1 MPARTPEAVQTAG
14 DNLFRRADAVRE
26 SPAHPLYLDTSP
38 SARKDGRC
46 R

>member
-14 DNLFRRADAVRE
+14 DKLFRRADVVCE
-26 SPAHPLYLDTSP
+26 STAHPLYLDTSP

>member
-1 MPARTPEAVQTAG
+1 MPARTPEAVHTTG
-14 DNLFRRADAVRE
+14 DNPFHRADPVRE

-38 SARKDGRC
+38 NARQDGRC